1 MTIYK
6 IKKRNGAIETF
17 EKGKIYVA
25 IKAAFDAVGQESEE
39 KTLSKLVNQVLIET
53 EQVM

>member
-17 EKGKIYVA
+17 EKGKIYAA
-25 IKAAFDAVGQESEE
+25 IKAAFEAVDQEAEE
-39 KTLSKLVNQVLIET
+39 KTLSNLVHQVLTET
-53 EQVM
+53 EHVI

>member
-25 IKAAFDAVGQESEE
+25 IKSAFEAVDQETDE
-39 KTLSKLVNQVLIET
+39 KTLSKLVNQVLADT
-53 EQVM
+53 EQLI